1 MSPDGGSDRAR
12 KVFVVHGRNREA
24 RAAMFTFLR
33 AIGLAPIEWSEA
45 VRLTG
50 EASPYI
56 GHVLDA
62 AFGAAQAI
70 VVLLTPDDVAYLRSE
85 YASGDDDPETT
96 PLAQARPNVLFEAG
110 PPIVASH
117 LAVNA
122 SQSIGSSS
130 LPWRLA
136 RFASSVMN
144 SISRAFGARPYLR
157 SHWRASAAA
166 LRVTAR
172 ARVEYASSVCCA
184 MPSISCPRPSSR
196 LRNLTPN
203 SRASAEYTRDAT
215 IAAIAPSC

>member
-144 SISRAFGARPYLR
+144 SISRAFGARPYLP
-157 SHWRASAAA
+157 SHWRASTAA

-172 ARVEYASSVCCA
+172 ARVEYASSVCCV

-196 LRNLTPN
+196 LRNLTPH
-203 SRASAEYTRDAT
+203 SRASAE
-215 IAAIAPSC
+215 